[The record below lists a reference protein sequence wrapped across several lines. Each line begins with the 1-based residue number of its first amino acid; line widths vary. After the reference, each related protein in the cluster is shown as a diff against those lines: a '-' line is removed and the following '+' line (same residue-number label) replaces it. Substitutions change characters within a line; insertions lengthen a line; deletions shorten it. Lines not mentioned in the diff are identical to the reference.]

1 MSTEDLDSLL
11 QKTQQSPSTP
21 LLPDELAY
29 LITAFLPSQSAALRS
44 KAYLV
49 LSAFCQGVRNSS
61 GVQGKQPDPA
71 TETLVQIFEP
81 LVVSRLADSEE
92 LRLQEG
98 ISFLTALFQV
108 DWQTA
113 APIFQQ
119 DGILEFMMDSVDLKP
134 SADLSL
140 LVAHLLSQACGHKPC
155 RSIITSQTVEWLEVY
170 ARKQNDP
177 SLRAATSIAL
187 VKLSRGRA
195 GDTAETGVVE
205 NQTQDDEL
213 ASVMKGLVI
222 DGGDQ
227 SSIADAVEG
236 LAYLSVDPTVK
247 DTLSRDPIFLKRLFS
262 LVPRRKTPNFN
273 AEGPNTTLLYGILLI
288 IGNLCAYRPRLTDEQ
303 AQIAKLKRMA
313 NTVPKTSP
321 DTSASSALDDDENV
335 KARNQRLVAAGVLDV
350 FAGAI
355 PGTESMGI
363 RVTAGKALL
372 NIVEDK
378 ENRGRALQS
387 GVAKLLTLI
396 IKHAMSTLSGDGP
409 ANKAKQEDKVILDSV
424 YLEPIQ
430 ALAKLSITSSP
441 VQVFGP
447 NDGAV
452 YDAIRPLSLM
462 LQHPAANLLQRF
474 EALMALTNL
483 SSHSAETAARV
494 ANADGL
500 LRSVELLLLEEH
512 TLVRRASME
521 LICNLISGA
530 DDVFERYGG
539 EENPSGTKSKLQ
551 ILLAMADVPDLG
563 TRLAASGALA
573 TLTDAPGACQG
584 LISLQSERHRV
595 LPILV
600 QLIDPSSAPEIG
612 EDELLESDPGLIHR
626 GVVCARNLLLGIK
639 DEKTRKQIAKE
650 AGEAGLVR
658 GLMKVVRVTAE
669 AHDDQFTFFLS
680 LLDLHTLPNPWS
692 ALDCLG
698 YERGTEPQQAPSKK
712 AGKKVAAAPKKGG
725 QAGKVAKAR
734 SSDSSLPHPHYRE
747 GFKKKQVGV
756 TDMTLLSTIS
766 NESINENLQKRWTN
780 AEIYTYIGQVLI
792 SVNPFRDLGIYT
804 EETLQKYRGK
814 NRLEVPPHVFSIAET
829 SYYNMNAY
837 HENQCVI
844 ISGESGAGKTEAA
857 KRIMQYIAEVS
868 GGQDSSIQEIKD
880 MVLATNPLLESFGC
894 AKTLRNNNSSR
905 HGKYLEIMFN
915 THGEPVGAQI
925 TNYLLEKG
933 RVVGQIENERDFH
946 IFYQFTKGATDEQ
959 REMFGLQGPE
969 AYVYTS
975 QSNCLDVAGIDD
987 IEDYRETIKAMQVI
1001 GLGPDEQTEIFRM
1014 LAIILWLGNVQ
1025 FSEMDDGNSAIA
1037 DSGVTDFVAYLME
1050 VDAATVQK
1058 VLTSKVVETQR
1069 GGKRGSVYDV
1079 PLNPAQ
1085 ASSARDALSKAV
1097 YNNLFEWIVSR
1108 INVSMKTRSA
1118 HAQVIGILDIFGFEI
1133 FEDNSFEQLC
1143 INYVNEKLQQIFIEL
1158 TLKTEQEE
1166 YVREQIKW
1174 TPIKYFNNK
1183 IVCDLIEERRPPG
1196 IFAALN
1202 DACATAHADPAA
1214 ADNSFVQ
1221 RSSALAS
1228 NPHFESRGAQFLIR
1242 HYAGDVMYNISGM
1255 TDKNKDTLN
1264 KDLLDLI
1271 ANSGNRFLQ
1280 TLFPDRP
1287 DPNSK
1292 KRPPTAGDR
1301 IKASAGALVENLMK
1315 AQPSYIRTI
1324 KPNQNRSGS
1333 EYDTK
1338 AILHQIKYLGLQE
1351 NIRVRRAGFAYRNT
1365 FEKMVERFYLLS
1377 PQTSYAG
1384 EYTWHGD
1391 AKSGC
1396 EQILK
1401 DTGIAKDEWQMGTTK
1416 AFIKNPETLFALETM
1431 RDRYWHNMAG
1441 RIQRA
1446 FRNYMRYKHECA
1458 RRIQRFWKNNK
1469 EALVYAQVRD
1479 YGHQILAGRKE
1490 RRRFSLLSYR
1500 RFMGD
1505 YLDVNGKSALGD
1517 ELGQV
1522 CGIGNEQVT
1531 FSGRIQLLISKTGR
1545 SSKPSPRFIIVT
1557 QKAVHIVVTLVKDG
1571 RTQTTLERKIPLVT
1585 IKSIG
1590 MTNLR
1595 DDWMCLNA
1603 NASEEGDPVFSCY
1616 FKTELAANLL
1626 TLTQASISLLIAPTI
1641 TYSKKKDKKAEIK
1654 AIKDETVKKDDMY
1667 KSHAIHVQSGEPAA
1681 SLSRPPAK
1689 RKPGVVRPITQGK
1702 LLRAGG
1708 PSDKPKAVS
1717 KPKPAARPLPGKST
1731 TSAVGAPVI
1740 HAKPAA
1746 PKPTATTSA
1755 AAVRAPPAKPSA
1767 AAAPPPPPPPPPAA
1781 AKSSVP
1787 TYRAKFDF
1795 AGQEGEMTLTKD
1807 DQVEL
1812 VEKDDN
1818 GWWLVRKDGVQGWA
1832 PNNYL
1837 EEVVVAAPAAPPPPA
1852 RRPIPAKP
1860 AAASTARP
1868 AGADPSA
1875 KPVAVF
1881 PGMAAANGSSTPWK
1895 KTPTASSSSDSPASS
1910 RPGSSLAGKPPPP
1923 VAAKPKPAPPVA
1935 TKPAPKVPGKP
1946 AIPTAPRPTPSGGAS
1961 KPVGGLGG
1969 ANMDLAAVMAKRAQ
1983 QLQGNQ

>member
-1 MSTEDLDSLL
+1 MSDDNLDSLL

-21 LLPDELAY
+21 FLPDELAY
-29 LITAFLPSQSAALRS
+29 LITAFLPSQPATLRS

-61 GVQGKQPDPA
+61 AVKGKQPDPA
-71 TETLVQIFEP
+71 TETLVQVFEP
-81 LVVSRLADSEE
+81 VVVSRLADSDE
-92 LRLQEG
+92 RQFQEG

-108 DWQTA
+108 DWESA
-113 APIFQQ
+113 SPIFQQ
-119 DGILEFMMDSVDLKP
+119 DGILDFLMDSVDLTP
-134 SADLSL
+134 SAELSL

-155 RSIITSQTVEWLEVY
+155 RAIITPQTIQWLEEY
-170 ARKQNDP
+170 SRNRNDP
-177 SLRAATSIAL
+177 ALRAATSIAL

-195 GDTAETGVVE
+195 GDTAETGLPE
-205 NQTQDDEL
+205 AQAQDDEL
-213 ASVMKGLVI
+213 ADVMKALVI
-222 DGGDQ
+222 TGDDQ

-236 LAYLSVDPTVK
+236 LAYLSVDPAVK
-247 DTLSRDPIFLKRLFS
+247 DALSRDPIFLKRFVA
-262 LVPRRKTPNFN
+262 LVPRRKTPNFS
-273 AEGPNTTLLYGILLI
+273 AEAPNTTLLYGVLLTI
-288 IGNLCAYRPRLTDEQ
+288 SNLCAYRPRLTEEQ

-313 NTVPKTSP
+313 NAANKSSEEPNP
-321 DTSASSALDDDENV
+321 SSALDDDEHV
-335 KARNQRLVAAGVLDV
+335 KARVQRLVAAGVLDV
-350 FAGAI
+350 FAGAV
-355 PGTESMGI
+355 PGTESLGI
-363 RVTAGKALL
+363 RVVAGKALL
-372 NIVEDK
+372 NIIEDK
-378 ENRGRALQS
+378 ENRGRVLQS
-387 GVAKLLTLI
+387 GGAKLLGLI
-396 IKHAMSTLSGDGP
+396 IKHAMSTLSTDT
-409 ANKAKQEDKVILDSV
+409 ASRTKEAKATLDV
-424 YLEPIQ
+424 AHLEPIQ
-430 ALAKLSITSSP
+430 ALAKLAITASP

-447 NDGAV
+447 NDGAI
-452 YDAIRPLSLM
+452 YDAIRPFSIM
-462 LQHPAANLLQRF
+462 LQHSSATLLQRF

-483 SSHSAETAARV
+483 SSHSAETASRIAK
-494 ANADGL
+494 ADGL
-500 LRSVELLLLEEH
+500 LNSVELLLLEEH
-512 TLVRRASME
+512 MLVRRASME
-521 LICNLISGA
+521 LICNLISGS

-539 EENPSGTKSKLQ
+539 AENVHGTKSKLQ
-551 ILLAMADVPDLG
+551 IVLAMSD
-563 TRLAASGALA
+563 
-573 TLTDAPGACQG
+573 G
-584 LISLQSERHRV
+584 LIALQFERHRM
-595 LPILV
+595 LPILA
-600 QLIDPSSAPEIG
+600 QLIDPSTAPRD
-612 EDELLESDPGLIHR
+612 EDEEIMAGDPGLVHR
-626 GVVCARNLLLGIK
+626 GIVCARN
-639 DEKTRKQIAKE
+639 
-650 AGEAGLVR
+650 
-658 GLMKVVRVTAE
+658 
-669 AHDDQFTFFLS
+669 
-680 LLDLHTLPNPWS
+680 
-692 ALDCLG
+692 
-698 YERGTEPQQAPSKK
+698 APSKK

-725 QAGKVAKAR
+725 GQAGKVAKA
-734 SSDSSLPHPHYRE
+734 DWKE

-756 TDMTLLSTIS
+756 TDMTLLTTIS

-780 AEIYTYIGQVLI
+780 AEIYTYIGAVLI

-804 EETLQKYRGK
+804 EETLQRYRGK

-857 KRIMQYIAEVS
+857 KRIMQYIAAVS

-946 IFYQFTKGATDEQ
+946 IFYQFTKGAFERPT
-959 REMFGLQGPE
+959 R
-969 AYVYTS
+969 

-987 IEDYRETIKAMQVI
+987 VEDYQETIKAMQVI

-1025 FSEMDDGNSAIA
+1025 FSEMDDGNSTIA
-1037 DSGVTDFVAYLME
+1037 DTGVTDFVGYLME

-1058 VLTSKVVETQR
+1058 VLTSKIVETQR
-1069 GGKRGSVYDV
+1069 GGRRGSVYDV

-1108 INVSMKTRSA
+1108 INVSMKPRSA
-1118 HAQVIGILDIFGFEI
+1118 HSQIIGILDIFGFEI

-1174 TPIKYFNNK
+1174 NPIKYFNNK

-1202 DACATAHADPAA
+1202 DACATAHADPTA
-1214 ADNSFVQ
+1214 ADSSFMQ
-1221 RSSALAS
+1221 RASGLAS
-1228 NPHFESRGAQFLIR
+1228 NPHFESRGSQFLVR
-1242 HYAGDVMYNISGM
+1242 HYAGDVMYNVSGM

-1271 ANSGNRFLQ
+1271 ATSGNQFLQ

-1401 DTGIAKDEWQMGTTK
+1401 DTGIAKDEWQMGVTK

-1479 YGHQILAGRKE
+1479 YGHQVLAGRKE

-1505 YLDVNGKSALGD
+1505 YLDVNGKSPLGE
-1517 ELGQV
+1517 ELSQV
-1522 CGIGNEQVT
+1522 CSIGNDQVT
-1531 FSGRIQLLISKTGR
+1531 FSGRIQLLVSKLGR
-1545 SSKPSPRFIIVT
+1545 SSKPSPRFIVVT
-1557 QKAVHIVVTLVKDG
+1557 QKAVHIVVTLAKDG
-1571 RTQTTLERKIPLVT
+1571 RNQTILERKIPLVT

-1590 MTNLR
+1590 MSNLR
-1595 DDWMCLNA
+1595 DDWMCLNGNTA
-1603 NASEEGDPVFSCY
+1603 EEGDPIFSCY

-1626 TLTQASISLLIAPTI
+1626 TLTQASISLLVAPTMS
-1641 TYSKKKDKKAEIK
+1641 YSKKKDKKADIK
-1654 AIKDETVKKDDMY
+1654 FIKDETVKKDDLY
-1667 KSHAIHVQSGEPAA
+1667 KSHTVHVPSGEPAG

-1702 LLRAGG
+1702 LLKAGG
-1708 PSDKPKAVS
+1708 PSDVRYFLGPAPFFKPKPAS
-1717 KPKPAARPLPGKST
+1717 KPKPTARPLPGKTT

-1740 HAKPAA
+1740 QAKPAA
-1746 PKPTATTSA
+1746 PKPAAATPSA
-1755 AAVRAPPAKPSA
+1755 AARAPPAKRASV
-1767 AAAPPPPPPPPPAA
+1767 AAPPPPPPPPPAA
-1781 AKSSVP
+1781 PAKPAVP
-1787 TYRAKFDF
+1787 MYRAKFDF
-1795 AGQEGEMTLTKD
+1795 AGEEGEMSLTKD
-1807 DQVEL
+1807 DLVEL
-1812 VEKDDN
+1812 LEQDDN
-1818 GWWLVRKDGVQGWA
+1818 GWWLVKKGGVQGWA

-1837 EEVVVAAPAAPPPPA
+1837 ELAPAPAAAAPPPPA
-1852 RRPIPAKP
+1852 RSRPVPAKP
-1860 AAASTARP
+1860 AATATSTVRASPLTAD
-1868 AGADPSA
+1868 ASA
-1875 KPVAVF
+1875 KPVSVF
-1881 PGMAAANGSSTPWK
+1881 PGMGPANGSSTPWK
-1895 KTPTASSSSDSPASS
+1895 KTPTASSDSPGNS

-1923 VAAKPKPAPPVA
+1923 VATKPKPGPPVA
-1935 TKPAPKVPGKP
+1935 AKPAPKVPGKP
-1946 AIPTAPRPTPSGGAS
+1946 AVPTAPRPTPSGGAS
-1961 KPVGGLGG
+1961 KPAGGVGG

-1983 QLQGNQ
+1983 QIRDNE